1 MFQKNALNHFLV
13 NFSTKNSLKSAKN
26 VMFFILRFGWQANG
40 ETIAPPPPASLA
52 TLLLRINVLD
62 LA

>member
-13 NFSTKNSLKSAKN
+13 NFSTKNSLRSAKN
-26 VMFFILRFGWQANG
+26 VIFFILRFGWQVNG
-40 ETIAPPPPASLA
+40 GTVAPPPLA
-52 TLLLRINVLD
+52 ALLLRINVLD